1 MKWLWRFSQPEAG
14 YWNDIIVAKYDAQ
27 NHWYPKRGSE
37 TTWSLGL
44 ETHQYI
50 EDEFSQKVPF
60 KAGNGLN
67 VKFWDDL

>member
-1 MKWLWRFSQPEAG
+1 MKWRQRFSQPKAC

-37 TTWSLGL
+37 TTWCLGR
-44 ETHQYI
+44 ETHYSL

-67 VKFWDDL
+67 VKFWHDL